1 VKVKQRELNY
11 SGEGYDATDFG
22 KAGHDRFRV
31 FLIGVDQV
39 CGKDEVRL

>member
-1 VKVKQRELNY
+1 MKIKQCELHY
-11 SGEGYDATDFG
+11 PSERYDATDFG